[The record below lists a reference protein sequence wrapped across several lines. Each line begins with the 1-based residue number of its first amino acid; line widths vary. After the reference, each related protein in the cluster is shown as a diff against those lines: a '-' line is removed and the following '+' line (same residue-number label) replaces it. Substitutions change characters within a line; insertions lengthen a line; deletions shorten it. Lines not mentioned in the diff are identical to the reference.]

1 MRPNRLPRRPAAPT
15 YGNSR
20 RPQWQVRKLMQPFIQ
35 RQRSILPVIKGVLGA
50 TVLIGLSACSI
61 AGPPTTPTAPPSA
74 NPSLAQLLRDAEH
87 SDRLNAQLYTR
98 SAPSL
103 DHYYNLKADEVNDVM
118 RRLQRG
124 EDVPSDDINHALDNS
139 LASTFGVPVN

>member
-1 MRPNRLPRRPAAPT
+1 
-15 YGNSR
+15 
-20 RPQWQVRKLMQPFIQ
+20 MQPFIQ

>member
-1 MRPNRLPRRPAAPT
+1 MRPNRLSWRRTAALHS
-15 YGNSR
+15 NSER
-20 RPQWQVRKLMQPFIQ
+20 RKSRVHEFVQPLNQ
-35 RQRSILPVIKGVLGA
+35 RQRATLRVLQGVLGA
-50 TVLIGLSACSI
+50 IVLGVVACST
-61 AGPPTTPTAPPSA
+61 AQPPTTPSAAPSG
-74 NPSLAQLLRDAEH
+74 NLSLAQLLRDAEH

-103 DHYYNLKADEVNDVM
+103 DHYYNLKADEVSDVM
-118 RRLQRG
+118 RRLERG

>member
-1 MRPNRLPRRPAAPT
+1 MRPNRWSRRRAAAPH
-15 YGNSR
+15 GNSG
-20 RPQWQVRKLMQPFIQ
+20 RPQLRVQEFVQPLNQ
-35 RQRSILPVIKGVLGA
+35 RLRSTRPVVQGALGA
-50 TVLIGLSACSI
+50 IALGLVACST
-61 AGPPTTPTAPPSA
+61 ARPPTTSTTAPST
-74 NPSLAQLLRDAEH
+74 NLSLAQLLREAEH

-118 RRLQRG
+118 RRLERG
-124 EDVPSDDINHALDNS
+124 EYVPSDDINHALDNS

>member
-1 MRPNRLPRRPAAPT
+1 MRPNRLSWRRPAAPH
-15 YGNSR
+15 GNWR
-20 RPQWQVRKLMQPFIQ
+20 RSQSPVHEFVPPLTQ
-35 RQRSILPVIKGVLGA
+35 RQRSTLPVVEGLLGAVVLG
-50 TVLIGLSACSI
+50 LMACST
-61 AGPPTTPTAPPSA
+61 ARPPTAPSA

-118 RRLQRG
+118 RRLERG
-124 EDVPSDDINHALDNS
+124 EYVPSDDINHALDNS

>member
-1 MRPNRLPRRPAAPT
+1 M
-15 YGNSR
+15 
-20 RPQWQVRKLMQPFIQ
+20 F
-35 RQRSILPVIKGVLGA
+35 
-50 TVLIGLSACSI
+50 LIGSAACSS
-61 AGPPTTPTAPPSA
+61 AGSPATPATASSA
-74 NPSLAQLLRDAEH
+74 DVSLAQLLRDAEH
-87 SDRLNAQLYTR
+87 SDRLNAQLYSR

-124 EDVPSDDINHALDNS
+124 ENVPPDDIKHALDNS

>member
-1 MRPNRLPRRPAAPT
+1 VPLLGPP
-15 YGNSR
+15 
-20 RPQWQVRKLMQPFIQ
+20 
-35 RQRSILPVIKGVLGA
+35 QRSTLPVVKGVLGA
-50 TVLIGLSACSI
+50 MVLMGLMACSTRRQ
-61 AGPPTTPTAPPSA
+61 PTT
-74 NPSLAQLLRDAEH
+74 NLSLTQLLRNAEQ

-103 DHYYNLKADEVNDVM
+103 DHYYNLKADEVNEVM

-124 EDVPSDDINHALDNS
+124 ENVPSDDINHALDNS

>member
-1 MRPNRLPRRPAAPT
+1 MRPNRL
-15 YGNSR
+15 SR
-20 RPQWQVRKLMQPFIQ
+20 RRTAALHGSSGWPQSRLPEFVQPLNQ
-35 RQRSILPVIKGVLGA
+35 RQWATLPIVQGVLGA
-50 TVLIGLSACSI
+50 MVLGLMACST
-61 AGPPTTPTAPPSA
+61 ARPPTTPTTEPSA

-103 DHYYNLKADEVNDVM
+103 DHYYNLKADEVNDVIS
-118 RRLQRG
+118 RLQRG
-124 EDVPSDDINHALDNS
+124 EYVPSDDINHALDNS

>member
-1 MRPNRLPRRPAAPT
+1 M
-15 YGNSR
+15 
-20 RPQWQVRKLMQPFIQ
+20 VLM
-35 RQRSILPVIKGVLGA
+35 
-50 TVLIGLSACSI
+50 GLSACST
-61 AGPPTTPTAPPSA
+61 AGPTATPVTAPSA
-74 NPSLAQLLRDAEH
+74 NLSLAQLLRDAEH
-87 SDRLNAQLYTR
+87 SDRRNAHLYSR

-103 DHYYNLKADEVNDVM
+103 DHYYNLKADEVDDVM

>member
-1 MRPNRLPRRPAAPT
+1 LRVHEFVQPPN
-15 YGNSR
+15 
-20 RPQWQVRKLMQPFIQ
+20 Q
-35 RQRSILPVIKGVLGA
+35 RQRSTLPVVEGVLGA
-50 TVLIGLSACSI
+50 MVLGLVACST
-61 AGPPTTPTAPPSA
+61 ARPPTTPAGAPSA

-103 DHYYNLKADEVNDVM
+103 DHYYNLKADEVNDVL
-118 RRLQRG
+118 RRLERG
-124 EDVPSDDINHALDNS
+124 EYVPSDDINHALDNS

>member
-1 MRPNRLPRRPAAPT
+1 MRPNRLARWPAAGAH
-15 YGNSR
+15 GNSGGCNGKCVNSSNHSTHR
-20 RPQWQVRKLMQPFIQ
+20 GGRNYL
-35 RQRSILPVIKGVLGA
+35 IKGVLGA
-50 TVLIGLSACSI
+50 MLSMGLASCSTSV
-61 AGPPTTPTAPPSA
+61 PPTTPATAASA
-74 NPSLAQLLRDAEH
+74 DLSLAQLLLDAEH
-87 SDRLNAQLYTR
+87 SDRLNAQLYSR

-124 EDVPSDDINHALDNS
+124 ENVPSDDINHALDNS

>member
-1 MRPNRLPRRPAAPT
+1 M
-15 YGNSR
+15 
-20 RPQWQVRKLMQPFIQ
+20 RKLKQPFNPPQ
-35 RQRSILPVIKGVLGA
+35 GSKLLIKGVLSA
-50 TVLIGLSACSI
+50 MLSMGLASCST
-61 AGPPTTPTAPPSA
+61 AVPPTTPATAPSA
-74 NPSLAQLLRDAEH
+74 DLSLAQLLLDAEH
-87 SDRLNAQLYTR
+87 SDRLNAQLYSR

-124 EDVPSDDINHALDNS
+124 ENVPSDDINHALDNS

>member
-1 MRPNRLPRRPAAPT
+1 MRLNRLSWRRTAAPHESS
-15 YGNSR
+15 GWPQSR
-20 RPQWQVRKLMQPFIQ
+20 VPEFVQPLNQ
-35 RQRSILPVIKGVLGA
+35 RQSATLPLVRGVLGA
-50 TVLIGLSACSI
+50 MVLGLVACST
-61 AGPPTTPTAPPSA
+61 ARPPTTAPSA

-103 DHYYNLKADEVNDVM
+103 DHYYNLKADQVNDVIS
-118 RRLQRG
+118 RLQRG
-124 EDVPSDDINHALDNS
+124 EYVPSDDINHALDNS